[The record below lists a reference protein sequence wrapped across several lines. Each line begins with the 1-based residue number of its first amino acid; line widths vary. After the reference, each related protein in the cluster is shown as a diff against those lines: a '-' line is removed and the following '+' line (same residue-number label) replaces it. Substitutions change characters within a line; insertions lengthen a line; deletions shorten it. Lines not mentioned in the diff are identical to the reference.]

1 MSQSAALLVL
11 VSAFLHAAWNGV
23 IKRDEDSRS
32 AGVAVLCVAVL
43 LAVAVVPFA
52 NRTAF
57 PTPFGLR
64 WAIGAGLL
72 EGAYVVT
79 LGLALAGGPGPCS
92 MQPGG
97 SGHNLDRRRVAMI
110 PHWEMI
116 LRITLAA
123 FLGGVIG
130 FERYIHRRQAGLRT
144 HLIVAMASATFMV
157 VSAHFMYFQRYV
169 AGDLV
174 SVDSSRIAASVVAGV
189 GFLGGGSILRTGAT
203 VQGLTTA
210 AGLWLVAAIG
220 LCAGS
225 GMYPESVAVTVLGL
239 VALTVLRV
247 FEDKKVIRRRITLL
261 FDSASGSS
269 STLLAVIESEIGRLH
284 AKALDL
290 DYHLNAAH
298 KQATISFDL
307 LFPDSIDLGKLV
319 ASFEGFEGVREIQVR
334 VP

>member
-1 MSQSAALLVL
+1 
-11 VSAFLHAAWNGV
+11 
-23 IKRDEDSRS
+23 
-32 AGVAVLCVAVL
+32 
-43 LAVAVVPFA
+43 
-52 NRTAF
+52 
-57 PTPFGLR
+57 
-64 WAIGAGLL
+64 
-72 EGAYVVT
+72 
-79 LGLALAGGPGPCS
+79 
-92 MQPGG
+92 
-97 SGHNLDRRRVAMI
+97 MI

-130 FERYIHRRQAGLRT
+130 FERDIHRRQAGLRT

-247 FEDKKVIRRRITLL
+247 FEDKKVIRRRVTLL
-261 FDSASGSS
+261 FDSPSGTSP
-269 STLLAVIESEIGRLH
+269 TLLAAVAFEVERLH

-290 DYHLNAAH
+290 DYHLNAAQR
-298 KQATISFDL
+298 QATIAFDL
-307 LFPDSIDLGKLV
+307 LFPDSLDIGQLV
-319 ASFEGFEGVREIQVR
+319 ATFEALEGMREVQVR

>member
-1 MSQSAALLVL
+1 
-11 VSAFLHAAWNGV
+11 
-23 IKRDEDSRS
+23 
-32 AGVAVLCVAVL
+32 
-43 LAVAVVPFA
+43 
-52 NRTAF
+52 
-57 PTPFGLR
+57 
-64 WAIGAGLL
+64 
-72 EGAYVVT
+72 
-79 LGLALAGGPGPCS
+79 
-92 MQPGG
+92 
-97 SGHNLDRRRVAMI
+97 MI

-130 FERYIHRRQAGLRT
+130 FERDIHRRQAGLRT